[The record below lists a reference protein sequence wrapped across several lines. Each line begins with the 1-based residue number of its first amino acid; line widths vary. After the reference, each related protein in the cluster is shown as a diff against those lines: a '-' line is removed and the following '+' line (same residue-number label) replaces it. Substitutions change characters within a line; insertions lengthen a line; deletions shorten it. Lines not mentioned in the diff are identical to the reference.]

1 MSRVLAFIDDSI
13 NPGAMAC
20 GARVVAAAA
29 LASAKGGVGVDSAV
43 PIHSRVL
50 FSGAARKR
58 SPWAAVDPAR
68 IATMLE
74 NLCDQLFA
82 ITEQAIVAAAPMDY
96 PSAVAAPDVVTEMNE
111 RSLSSTL
118 YGAVQVRLRER
129 YGDGGFETII
139 DPDTTQI
146 PFGSSNRRADRTRG
160 IFVAIGPGNEPV
172 RLDPV
177 VAERP
182 KPVLLEIADLYA
194 WCTARAYGGGGGRQ
208 TSWAS
213 ALIVER
219 VKAERLV
226 MEWNAEADAGWRHR
240 GHMFVRPL
248 GRSSTR

>member
-1 MSRVLAFIDDSI
+1 MTASTR
-13 NPGAMAC
+13 
-20 GARVVAAAA
+20 ARWHAARAWWLPPAAAEEA
-29 LASAKGGVGVDSAV
+29 VASAKGGVGVDSAV

-50 FSGAARKR
+50 FSGDARKR

-111 RSLSSTL
+111 RSPSSTL

-160 IFVAIGPGNEPV
+160 IFVAIGP
-172 RLDPV
+172 V

-194 WCTARAYGGGGGRQ
+194 WCTARAYGRGGGRQ

-226 MEWNAEADAGWRHR
+226 MEWNAEEDAGWR
-240 GHMFVRPL
+240 PA
-248 GRSSTR
+248 